1 MESKLFEQGCRYFDE
16 EDYFE
21 AHEIWEEIWIDAFGP
36 RRYFLQGLIQAS
48 VALHHAR
55 NQNWAGTRKLSASAL
70 DYLERGR
77 TEALEI
83 DIDMMKDRII
93 EFEVALQKILKG
105 EEVPLPFYKLPRK

>member
-48 VALHHAR
+48 VALHHA
-55 NQNWAGTRKLSASAL
+55 
-70 DYLERGR
+70 
-77 TEALEI
+77 
-83 DIDMMKDRII
+83 
-93 EFEVALQKILKG
+93 
-105 EEVPLPFYKLPRK
+105 